1 MGLFGSLFGSK
12 NKTKSS
18 NEPWATARNNI
29 TGEGGATGII
39 PEAERIYEQGAWNPN
54 MQAGSDFYGNV
65 LAGRYNSP
73 YFNQVNNVG
82 IKAMTGGFD
91 PKITRAADISPQ
103 SVDLTQ
109 ARAGQGVL
117 DPTNAMRQM
126 LSGIPNNPYL
136 DQQAGAI
143 TNMLTRNVNE
153 NVMPGIRSSA
163 IAGGQYGGS
172 RQGIAEGLA
181 TSRLNQDLAPA
192 LTNLY
197 GGAYENAQGRMFGTA
212 SGLNQQAENVATGNV
227 DRDFQSQQFNANL
240 GLQNNAQEMQRAQQS
255 LNARGAGL
263 GLLSQGMNMQDTLY
277 DQYQSLQ
284 QQPSQYGWQNLNNYA
299 GTMIPIAQL
308 GGTSKSTQ
316 TSQPGIVPA
325 ALGTL
330 SGLAGLASGM
340 GGMSGLSGMMAG
352 KSAGGFSQAARG
364 FMSGDA
370 PMFSRPY

>member
-12 NKTKSS
+12 SKTKSS
-18 NEPWATARNNI
+18 NEPWSPARNNI
-29 TGEGGATGII
+29 TGEGGKTGII
-39 PEAERIYEQGAWNPN
+39 PEAQRIYNQGTWSPN
-54 MQAGSDFYGNV
+54 MQAGANMYGDV

-73 YFNQVNNVG
+73 YFDQVNNVG
-82 IKAMTGGFD
+82 INAMTGGFD
-91 PKITRAADISPQ
+91 PKIKPVADITPQ
-103 SVDLTQ
+103 DVNLTQ

-117 DPTNAMRQM
+117 DPTTAMRQM
-126 LSGIPNNPYL
+126 LSGVPNNPYL
-136 DQQAGAI
+136 DQQANAI

-153 NVMPGIRSSA
+153 NVMPGIRSNA

-197 GGAYENAQGRMFGTA
+197 GGAYENAQGRMYGAAT
-212 SGLNQQAENVATGNV
+212 GLNQQAENVATGNV
-227 DRDFQSQQFNANL
+227 DRNFQGQQFNANL
-240 GLQNNAQEMQRAQQS
+240 GLQNNAQEMQRAQQT
-255 LNARGAGL
+255 LNQRGAGL

-277 DQYQSLQ
+277 DQYQNLQ

-299 GTMIPIAQL
+299 QTMIPIAQL

-325 ALGTL
+325 VLGTA
-330 SGLAGLASGM
+330 AGIAGIASGM
-340 GGMSGLSGMMAG
+340 GGMSGLS
-352 KSAGGFSQAARG
+352 RL
-364 FMSGDA
+364 SG
-370 PMFSRPY
+370 R